1 MSNRGLNSKIVSQ
14 VDFHSRDS
22 GQAELSLGTS
32 AKIAG
37 KSLTGLADE
46 VRGHDEARQIIH
58 VHCIKHIYPD
68 KTEVSLCGLDFVVR
82 AGERVAIL
90 GSNGAGKTTLLNHIL
105 GLLKPIDG
113 HISVFGYQ
121 PSENQREVVK
131 KIGVV
136 FQNSDEQII
145 GPTVYDDIAFS
156 PRNYG
161 YSKAEV
167 QKMVNEV
174 SEGLGITHLLQKIP
188 HYLSGG
194 QKKKVALAGALVLKP
209 ELLIL
214 DEPFNGLDPEAKE
227 EIIDLLNQINRASGT
242 ALLLTSHDINFLPEV
257 ADKVYILH
265 GGKIVRYGNCAE
277 VLQERDFLYQVSLR
291 PPLLVEL
298 FTRLKERGLNVEVPL
313 NVEEAEQEII
323 LLLSRALQNDR

>member
-1 MSNRGLNSKIVSQ
+1 MNNQSFKSNMLN
-14 VDFHSRDS
+14 
-22 GQAELSLGTS
+22 QAEPDSQESRKLESGRS
-32 AKIAG
+32 VNQ
-37 KSLTGLADE
+37 LTKGE
-46 VRGHDEARQIIH
+46 QGRQIIH

-90 GSNGAGKTTLLNHIL
+90 GPNGAGKTTLLNHIL
-105 GLLKPIDG
+105 GLLKPVEG
-113 HISVFGYQ
+113 TISVFGYQ

-131 KIGVV
+131 EIGVV

-167 QKMVNEV
+167 QKMVEEV
-174 SEGLGITHLLQKIP
+174 SELLGITHLLQKIP

-209 ELLIL
+209 QLLIL

-227 EIIDLLNQINRASGT
+227 EIIGLLNEINRSSGA

-265 GGKIVRYGNCAE
+265 AGKIVRYGNSME
-277 VLQERDFLYQVSLR
+277 VLQERDFLRQVSLR
-291 PPLLVEL
+291 PPILVEL
-298 FTRLKERGLNVEVPL
+298 FARLKERGIDVQIPQTVD
-313 NVEEAEQEII
+313 EAERQII
-323 LLLSRALQNDR
+323 HLLSLAVRNGI